1 MTQAAGAP
9 LAPLIVGTVPHRT
22 DMRTLERII
31 DKLDLKEFQLRAL
44 LEVTKAINNNVGRTD
59 LLRLFEGIVHDE
71 LGITRLMLFERVEG
85 WKCIL
90 SYGASASELEAGTEQ
105 LFGGYKDISVIT
117 PELERRMAGFDVA
130 VPVLHRDVPLAF
142 LLIGDLDEE
151 EQRMSPVI
159 KHLNFIQT
167 LTNLIAVALENKRL
181 GKQALQQERDK
192 RELELAAEMQNMLI
206 PRDLPH
212 TDRFEAAAWYQP
224 HRQVGGDYYDLI
236 PLGPDE
242 LVIAVAD
249 VSGKGISAAL
259 LMSHFQATLRAL
271 LQYTDEPLDELL
283 HDLNDKVFTNARGE
297 RFVTLFIGRLDLR
310 TGKLRFANA
319 GHNPPLLHHQGE
331 VQELTTGSIAL
342 GMLPKLPFLQ
352 LGEVVLP
359 AGSTLLCY
367 TDGLIEQE
375 DAREEPFG
383 TAPLKKALVEFSLAG
398 AASLNTAIIGD
409 FEAHRAGLPYLD
421 DIALLTCCVR

>member
-1 MTQAAGAP
+1 
-9 LAPLIVGTVPHRT
+9 
-22 DMRTLERII
+22 MRTIERII

-44 LEVTKAINNNVGRTD
+44 LEVTKAINNNMNRAG
-59 LLRLFEGIVHDE
+59 LLELYGGFIHDQ
-71 LGITRLMLFERVEG
+71 LGITRMLLFERVDG
-85 WKCIL
+85 WKPIL
-90 SYGASASELEAGTEQ
+90 SHGASAVELEGDFDL
-105 LFGGYKDISVIT
+105 LFGGYKDITVIT
-117 PELERRMAGFDVA
+117 DEQERRMGGFDVA
-130 VPVLHRDVPLAF
+130 IPVFHLDQPLAF
-142 LLIGDLDEE
+142 LLIGDLEEE
-151 EQRMSPVI
+151 EQRMSPVV

-236 PLGPDE
+236 RTGENE

-249 VSGKGISAAL
+249 VSGKGMAAAL

-271 LQYTDEPLDELL
+271 LQYTDEPLDELV

-297 RFVTLFIGRLDLR
+297 RFVTFFIGRLDLR
-310 TGKLRFANA
+310 SGRLRFVNA
-319 GHNPPLLHHQGE
+319 GHNPPIVHHKGE
-331 VQELTTGSIAL
+331 VRELTSGSIAL
-342 GMLPKLPFLQ
+342 GMLPKLPFLH
-352 LGEVVLP
+352 LGETIL
-359 AGSTLLCY
+359 ASGSTLLCY
-367 TDGLIEQE
+367 TDGLVEQE

-383 TAPLKKALVEFSLAG
+383 TAPLKKALIDFSLAG
-398 AASLNTAIIGD
+398 ADSLNTAIIGD

-421 DIALLTCCVR
+421 DIALLTCCLR